1 MEKNIP
7 RFYLYRL
14 TKFSLF
20 HIAILVL
27 FYQERGLSFSQIM
40 ILQSIYYFAKV
51 LSEIP
56 TGAWADRVGRKKSLI
71 LGSFFHSLAYLLIFF
86 SHSLI
91 LFILGEIIA
100 GISMSFAYGADS
112 ALAYDTLKSLGRGDE
127 YQKIEG
133 NANSMRHL
141 GFALFAPVGGLLATI
156 NLALPYLASSIGI
169 FFSGLIAL
177 TLVEPP
183 RDDANAGDS
192 KLSEGMNHPSV
203 SKDHKNVLYVILNE
217 VKNLI
222 SSIWY
227 KFEIL
232 RSAFGGAQNDISR
245 RAHPIH
251 TAGSI
256 RQIRRKSYYEIQKS
270 LGLLLGEKRILWFV
284 LFFSLIFLATR
295 LGFWTYQP
303 YMKQVGL
310 PLSLFG
316 VVLAFFHLFSA
327 LVSKY
332 ADKLERALKE
342 KLTLFIMPLLVVISF
357 VLLSRFLFLWS
368 ISFILIQQM
377 TTAIHEPV
385 LKSYLNRR
393 TPSEVRATMLSV
405 QHMAGNA
412 AFAIFAPFLGSLVDR
427 FHLENALLIF
437 ALVIIIFSGLLWRY
451 RIRWFKPTQI
461 LLEPS
466 QEET

>member
-1 MEKNIP
+1 MEKNIR
-7 RFYLYRL
+7 RFYWYRL

-40 ILQSIYYFAKV
+40 ILQSVYYFAKV
-51 LSEIP
+51 LSEVP

-71 LGSFFHSLAYLLIFF
+71 FGSFFYSFAYLLIFF

-91 LFILGEIIA
+91 PFILGEIIA

-112 ALAYDTLKSLGRGDE
+112 ALAYDTLKSLRREEE
-127 YQKIEG
+127 YQRIEG

-141 GFALFAPVGGLLATI
+141 GFAIFAPLGGLLATI
-156 NLALPYLASSIGI
+156 NLALPYLASSVGI
-169 FFSGLIAL
+169 FVSGLIAL
-177 TLVEPP
+177 TFVEPHRESQTADGP
-183 RDDANAGDS
+183 
-192 KLSEGMNHPSV
+192 KLQ
-203 SKDHKNVLYVILNE
+203 
-217 VKNLI
+217 
-222 SSIWY
+222 
-227 KFEIL
+227 
-232 RSAFGGAQNDISR
+232 A
-245 RAHPIH
+245 
-251 TAGSI
+251 
-256 RQIRRKSYYEIQKS
+256 RRKSYYEIQKS
-270 LGLLLGEKRILWFV
+270 LDLMLADKRILWFV

-303 YMKQVGL
+303 YMKMVGL

-327 LVSKY
+327 MVSKY
-332 ADKLERALKE
+332 ADRIEKFLKE
-342 KLTLFIMPLLVVISF
+342 KLMLFIMPALVVVSF

-368 ISFILIQQM
+368 ISFILILQV
-377 TTAIHEPV
+377 TTAMHEPV
-385 LKSYLNRR
+385 LKSYLNRV

-405 QHMAGNA
+405 QNMVGNA

-427 FHLENALLIF
+427 FHIENALLIF

-451 RIRWFKPTQI
+451 RIRWFRPNKD
-461 LLEPS
+461 LLENA
-466 QEET
+466 

>member
-1 MEKNIP
+1 MEKNIR
-7 RFYLYRL
+7 RFYWYRL
-14 TKFSLF
+14 TKFGLF

-40 ILQSIYYFAKV
+40 ILQSVYYFAKV
-51 LSEIP
+51 LSEVP
-56 TGAWADRVGRKKSLI
+56 TGAWADRVGRKKLLV

-127 YQKIEG
+127 YQRVEG
-133 NANSMRHL
+133 NANSMRYL

-156 NLALPYLASSIGI
+156 DLALPYLASSIVI
-169 FFSGLIAL
+169 FLSGLIAL

-183 RDDANAGDS
+183 REKGNTEDSRLSAG
-192 KLSEGMNHPSV
+192 M
-203 SKDHKNVLYVILNE
+203 
-217 VKNLI
+217 
-222 SSIWY
+222 
-227 KFEIL
+227 L
-232 RSAFGGAQNDISR
+232 RM
-245 RAHPIH
+245 IH
-251 TAGSI
+251 TLGVNHMVHTVGQA
-256 RQIRRKSYYEIQKS
+256 RRKSYCEIQKS
-270 LGLLLGEKRILWFV
+270 LKLLFADKRILWFV

-332 ADKLERALKE
+332 ADKLEGVLKE
-342 KLTLFIMPLLVVISF
+342 KLMLFIMPTLVVTSF

-368 ISFILIQQM
+368 ISFILIQQV
-377 TTAIHEPV
+377 TTAMHEPI
-385 LKSYLNRR
+385 LKSYLNRY

-412 AFAIFAPFLGSLVDR
+412 AFAVFAPFLGSLVDQFR
-427 FHLENALLIF
+427 LENALLIF
-437 ALVIIIFSGLLWRY
+437 ALVIILFSSLLWRY
-451 RIRWFKPTQI
+451 RIRWFKPTRI
-461 LLEPS
+461 LLES
-466 QEET
+466 AKEET

>member
-1 MEKNIP
+1 MEKNIR
-7 RFYLYRL
+7 RFYWYRL

-40 ILQSIYYFAKV
+40 ILQSVYYFAKV
-51 LSEIP
+51 LSEVP
-56 TGAWADRVGRKKSLI
+56 TGAWADRVGRKKSLV

-112 ALAYDTLKSLGRGDE
+112 ALAYDTLRNLGREDE
-127 YQKIEG
+127 YQRIEG

-141 GFALFAPVGGLLATI
+141 GFAIFAPLGGLLATF

-169 FFSGLIAL
+169 FVSGLIAL

-183 RDDANAGDS
+183 RENAREE
-192 KLSEGMNHPSV
+192 KL
-203 SKDHKNVLYVILNE
+203 K
-217 VKNLI
+217 
-222 SSIWY
+222 
-227 KFEIL
+227 
-232 RSAFGGAQNDISR
+232 
-245 RAHPIH
+245 
-251 TAGSI
+251 
-256 RQIRRKSYYEIQKS
+256 IRRKSYYEIQKS
-270 LGLLLGEKRILWFV
+270 LGLMLADKRILWFI

-303 YMKQVGL
+303 YMNRVDW

-316 VVLAFFHLFSA
+316 VAIASFHLFSA

-332 ADKLERALKE
+332 ADRLERFLGE
-342 KLTLFIMPLLVVISF
+342 KLILFIMPTLVVISF
-357 VLLSRFLFLWS
+357 VLLSKFLFLWS
-368 ISFILIQQM
+368 ISFILIQQV
-377 TTAIHEPV
+377 TTAIHEPI
-385 LKSYLNRR
+385 LKSYVNRH
-393 TPSEVRATMLSV
+393 TPSELRATMLSV

-412 AFAIFAPFLGSLVDR
+412 AFAFFAPFLGSLVDR
-427 FHLENALLIF
+427 FRLENALLIF
-437 ALVIIIFSGLLWRY
+437 ALVIILFSVLLWRY
-451 RIRWFKPTQI
+451 RISCFKPTRVRH
-461 LLEPS
+461 ETN
-466 QEET
+466 QEKM